1 MSRNR
6 SAARVTLTK
15 AAPVFAALGDPT
27 RLRLIARL
35 GSDGPRSITHLSDGA
50 NVTRQAITKH
60 LHTLSQAGLV
70 RCQRRGREQ
79 IWQLERERF
88 EDAHNYLN
96 QISAQWDAALARLK
110 AFVEK

>member
-1 MSRNR
+1 M
-6 SAARVTLTK
+6 
-15 AAPVFAALGDPT
+15 FAALGDPT

-50 NVTRQAITKH
+50 KITRQAITKH
-60 LHTLSQAGLV
+60 LHTLSDAGLV

-79 IWQLERERF
+79 IWQLEPERF
-88 EDAHNYLN
+88 EEAHIFLN
-96 QISAQWDAALARLK
+96 QISAQWDAALGRLR